1 MLTQTGN
8 QVEESASMSM
18 FESLQRRSNYEE
30 KMSRDNPWHVRAHAF
45 LAYNAAYL
53 ITIFIWILWMG
64 FIMVW
69 SMLEVPEW
77 DFGEAQYFA
86 ISLCSSAGSFSLP
99 TSSSDRAYGLAGLS
113 MMVGVPLMAMG
124 VSSVII
130 MVWQGHRFKVVKE
143 AAWKDV
149 TQEELELL
157 RQLELL
163 NIEEGEKLT
172 KGGFILLGLLRMGSD
187 VGVIKYLADAHDTID
202 ERGGVIIRTTSAGDG
217 EEVLSGYYSAQA
229 KQLVERDNEEI
240 ETMRDFIKSNK
251 LISSTTA
258 SSGAASYTSKPST
271 CNTGGSS
278 PSSKTISQAERSW
291 STAVRD
297 SCSLRH
303 FSGLS
308 DGLGELGSG
317 GSQGDEHLDTIE
329 ESVTTHGESLTSTTK
344 EKIESLLS
352 PPARLDSN
360 LADNIP
366 KREDSWQSNG

>member
-1 MLTQTGN
+1 
-8 QVEESASMSM
+8 
-18 FESLQRRSNYEE
+18 
-30 KMSRDNPWHVRAHAF
+30 
-45 LAYNAAYL
+45 
-53 ITIFIWILWMG
+53 
-64 FIMVW
+64 
-69 SMLEVPEW
+69 
-77 DFGEAQYFA
+77 
-86 ISLCSSAGSFSLP
+86 
-99 TSSSDRAYGLAGLS
+99 

-124 VSSVII
+124 VSSFII

-202 ERGGVIIRTTSAGDG
+202 ERGGVIIRTTSAGAG

-240 ETMRDFIKSNK
+240 ETMRDFINSNK

-271 CNTGGSS
+271 CNAGGSS
-278 PSSKTISQAERSW
+278 PSSKTSQAERSW
-291 STAVRD
+291 STSVRD

-303 FSGLS
+303 FSDLS

-317 GSQGDEHLDTIE
+317 GIQGDEHLDTIE
-329 ESVTTHGESLTSTTK
+329 ESLTTHGESLTSTTK

-352 PPARLDSN
+352 PPGRLDSD
-360 LADNIP
+360 LADNVQ
-366 KREDSWQSNG
+366 KREDSWQSNR

>member
-1 MLTQTGN
+1 
-8 QVEESASMSM
+8 
-18 FESLQRRSNYEE
+18 
-30 KMSRDNPWHVRAHAF
+30 
-45 LAYNAAYL
+45 
-53 ITIFIWILWMG
+53 
-64 FIMVW
+64 
-69 SMLEVPEW
+69 
-77 DFGEAQYFA
+77 
-86 ISLCSSAGSFSLP
+86 
-99 TSSSDRAYGLAGLS
+99 

-124 VSSVII
+124 VSSFII

-202 ERGGVIIRTTSAGDG
+202 ERGGVIIRTTSAGAG

-240 ETMRDFIKSNK
+240 ENMRDFINPNK
-251 LISSTTA
+251 LVSSTTA

-271 CNTGGSS
+271 INSGGSS
-278 PSSKTISQAERSW
+278 PSSKTSRAERSW

-317 GSQGDEHLDTIE
+317 GIQSDEHLDTIE
-329 ESVTTHGESLTSTTK
+329 ESLTTHGESLTSTTK

-352 PPARLDSN
+352 PPERLESDLVDS
-360 LADNIP
+360 IP
-366 KREDSWQSNG
+366 KREDSW